1 MSTWFECKLR
11 YQKMNQEGKEQTAN
25 ELYLVDAVSFTD
37 AEARINKEIEPYIT
51 GEFNVTNIKIANF
64 SEILPNDAGD
74 RWFKS
79 KVSYITLDE
88 KKGVE
93 RKTSSY
99 MLVQAN
105 NVKDAY
111 EQIEESMKGM
121 TTDYS
126 IPNIAESSIMDVFP
140 YFSDEDELNEKIP
153 ENLKPIEVPD
163 SELNNSDE

>member
-11 YQKMNQEGKEQTAN
+11 YQKINQEGKEQTVN

-153 ENLKPIEVPD
+153 ENFKPVEGDD
-163 SELNNSDE
+163 SDSNNSVD